1 MTIQALV
8 EALLSI
14 PLYGF
19 KHLTTDYSN
28 LFTAVCSF
36 NSIVWIL
43 HAIKPYEHRSHH
55 NLSIPLY
62 GFVIERLVGKGEY
75 VLTFNSIVWIQEG

>member
-1 MTIQALV
+1 MTVQALV

-28 LFTAVCSF
+28 LFAAVCSF
-36 NSIVWIL
+36 NSIVWIPKR
-43 HAIKPYEHRSHH
+43 AKARKDKIKDM
-55 NLSIPLY
+55 LSIPLY
-62 GFVIERLVGKGEY
+62 GFEERGKE
-75 VLTFNSIVWIQEG
+75 VKEI